1 MKNQTINFKNY
12 LTQTLKNSLIARA
25 FICSILTFLCIKI
38 FTSLVLLIGIVQPSP
53 TNPISDFSRV
63 IHLQLEQ
70 QSLFSKYF
78 LSPWYRWD
86 TIQYLEIADNGYD
99 FNHINTVWPP
109 LYPFVIK
116 ILGFFI
122 KPSILSAIISS
133 NVFLISGIFLLFL
146 LVTELF
152 NEKIAKNTIFYLL
165 LFPTTFFLVAP
176 YSESLFLTLSVSV
189 FILIRKK
196 KWLWAGVVSALAAL
210 CRVQGII
217 LVVPIFVELISEYY
231 KNRNLRY
238 LMTNSISFVYAPFA
252 YGIYSFY
259 VHFGLNANWPW
270 EILSSHWG
278 QRFAW
283 PWEGFYYTILS
294 IFGNTKIIDYSPT
307 IVKILNISISIFA
320 IYMLVK
326 VWKKI
331 PISFSIY
338 SLVMLFIIIGK
349 VDYNDTL
356 VSTIRYLLTVFPIF
370 IALAITI
377 QNKYGKL
384 AYAAVGIIFQIILLV
399 YFYWWF
405 WVA

>member
-1 MKNQTINFKNY
+1 MQS
-12 LTQTLKNSLIARA
+12 LGNSLVLRA
-25 FICSILTFLCIKI
+25 LFFTVFSYLCIKL
-38 FTSLVLLIGIVQPSP
+38 FTNLVPLIGVVQPIP
-53 TNPISDFSRV
+53 TIPIPDFSRE
-63 IHLQLEQ
+63 IYLQLEQ

-86 TIQYLEIADNGYD
+86 TIHYLEIAEFGYD
-99 FNHINTVWPP
+99 FDLVNTVWPP

-116 ILGFFI
+116 ILSLFI
-122 KPSILSAIISS
+122 KPSLLAAIFGS
-133 NVFLISGIFLLFL
+133 NIFLISGIFLLFL
-146 LVTELF
+146 LITELF
-152 NEKIAKNTIFYLL
+152 DEITAKNTIFYLL
-165 LFPTTFFLVAP
+165 MFPTAFFFVAP

-189 FILIRKK
+189 FLLIRKK
-196 KWLWAGVVSALAAL
+196 KWLWAGVVSSLAAL

-217 LVVPIFVELISEYY
+217 LVVPIFVELIRNYY
-231 KNRNLRY
+231 KDRNLKCF
-238 LMTNSISFVYAPFA
+238 LTNSFSCLFAPFV

-259 VHFGLNANWPW
+259 VHFGLKADWPW
-270 EILSSHWG
+270 ETLASYWG

-283 PWEGFYYTILS
+283 PWEGFYFTILS
-294 IFGNTKIIDYSPT
+294 IFGNTKVIDYSPT
-307 IVKILNISISIFA
+307 IVKILNISISMVS
-320 IYMLVK
+320 IYLLLK

-338 SLVMLFIIIGK
+338 SWIMLFIIIGK

-370 IALAITI
+370 IALALTI
-377 QNKYGKL
+377 KNKYIKL
-384 AYAAVGIIFQIILLV
+384 TYTAVGVMLHIFLLV